1 MRDNFIVYAHR
12 GASEYAPENTLM
24 SFYLGVQ
31 MGANG
36 IETDV
41 RQTKDGVLVLFHDET
56 LDRVTDGTGN
66 ICDYTFEELQKFNVI
81 KNGKIDKI
89 VTLEEFLSRFAWRD
103 LTFAIEIKAE
113 GVSERVYQMIKKYNA
128 VDKCIITSFE
138 FENFIPLNKYA
149 PELKMGYLVDDIT
162 EDVLNA
168 YKQVNFYEICPNAYK
183 IDGNFVKKWNEMGY
197 NVRAWNITNQ
207 EIMKKAYNDGV
218 GGMTVNFP
226 DKLIEYIK

>member
-56 LDRVTDGTGN
+56 LDRVTDGAGN

-89 VTLEEFLSRFAWRD
+89 ITL
-103 LTFAIEIKAE
+103 
-113 GVSERVYQMIKKYNA
+113 
-128 VDKCIITSFE
+128 
-138 FENFIPLNKYA
+138 
-149 PELKMGYLVDDIT
+149 
-162 EDVLNA
+162 
-168 YKQVNFYEICPNAYK
+168 
-183 IDGNFVKKWNEMGY
+183 GY
-197 NVRAWNITNQ
+197 NYIVLLI
-207 EIMKKAYNDGV
+207 IVLMK
-218 GGMTVNFP
+218 
-226 DKLIEYIK
+226 L